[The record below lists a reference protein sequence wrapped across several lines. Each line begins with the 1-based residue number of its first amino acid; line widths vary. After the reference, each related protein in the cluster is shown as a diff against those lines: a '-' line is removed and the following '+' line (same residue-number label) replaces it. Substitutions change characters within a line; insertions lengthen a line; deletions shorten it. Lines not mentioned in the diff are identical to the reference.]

1 VTVVDEKVDEEADVA
16 RARIALRRVWPD
28 AGGVEAVELRPLGGG
43 FNARSYLAVGG
54 GRRHVL
60 RLPVA
65 GSVAWLDL
73 ATEARAMRAAAEA
86 DLAPAVI
93 AVDVEAGL
101 LLTDYRMTL
110 WTPGLMQQ
118 STSIALIARLL
129 RDLHS
134 LHVDLPVY
142 SIRHFTATYL
152 ATLATLAAHVQ
163 SDEEKRWADELTQ
176 LGRDFDLSF
185 RATAF
190 CHNDLVAANILIDG
204 AAARLIDFEYAGR
217 GAPLLDLASLAAMN
231 DFAATQKRQLLSEYY
246 GTAAAAPALRD
257 LDNAVRMVRL
267 LAYFW
272 GRVAE
277 RRLAEAHAHAELAA
291 SIGATLR
298 QG

>member
-1 VTVVDEKVDEEADVA
+1 VSLRQV
-16 RARIALRRVWPD
+16 RAALRRVWPD
-28 AGGVEAVELRPLGGG
+28 AREVDKAQIRALGGG
-43 FNARSYLAVGG
+43 LNARSFLVVAG

-73 ATEARAMRAAAEA
+73 AAEARAMRAAAAA
-86 DLAPAVI
+86 DLAPPVI

-101 LLTDYRMTL
+101 LLTDYQPML
-110 WTPGLMQQ
+110 WSPDLVRQPAVLTM
-118 STSIALIARLL
+118 IARLL
-129 RDLHS
+129 RALHR
-134 LHVDLPVY
+134 LPVDLPVY
-142 SIRHFTATYL
+142 SVESFTSSYL
-152 ATLATLAAHVQ
+152 AMLAASNVRAL
-163 SDEEKRWADELTQ
+163 SAEEGRWATELTT
-176 LGRDFDLSF
+176 LGREFD
-185 RATAF
+185 ATHPPTAF
-190 CHNDLVAANILIDG
+190 CHNDLAAANILVDG

-217 GAPLLDLASLAAMN
+217 GTPLLDLASLAAMN
-231 DFAATQKRQLLSEYY
+231 DFAEAQKRQLLGEYY
-246 GTAAAAPALRD
+246 GTAAAAPTLRD

-277 RRLAEAHAHAELAA
+277 QRLTEAHAHSELAA

>member
-1 VTVVDEKVDEEADVA
+1 MTPSDEVRV
-16 RARIALRRVWPD
+16 RAALRRVWPD
-28 AGGVEAVELRPLGGG
+28 AGGVEKVQIRALGGG

-54 GRRHVL
+54 ARRHVL

-65 GSVAWLDL
+65 GSMAWLDL
-73 ATEARAMRAAAEA
+73 ATEARAMSAAAQA

-93 AVDVEAGL
+93 AVDVEAEL
-101 LLTDYRMTL
+101 LLTDYRMML
-110 WTPGLMQQ
+110 WTPGFVHQ
-118 STSIALIARLL
+118 SASIAMIARLL
-129 RDLHS
+129 RDLHR
-134 LHVDLPVY
+134 LRVDLPVY
-142 SIRHFTATYL
+142 SIDHFTTTYL
-152 ATLATLAAHVQ
+152 SELAKAAAHVP
-163 SDEEKRWADELTQ
+163 SAEEKSWADELAR
-176 LGRDFDLSF
+176 LGRHFDTSY
-185 RATAF
+185 APTAF

-217 GAPLLDLASLAAMN
+217 GTPLLDLASLAAMN
-231 DFAATQKRQLLSEYY
+231 DFAEAQKRQLLDEYY
-246 GTAAAAPALRD
+246 GTAAAAPTLRD

-277 RRLAEAHAHAELAA
+277 QRLAEAHAHSELAA

>member
-1 VTVVDEKVDEEADVA
+1 MTPPDEAHV
-16 RARIALRRVWPD
+16 RAALRRVWPD
-28 AGGVEAVELRPLGGG
+28 AGGVENVQIRALGGG

-73 ATEARAMRAAAEA
+73 KTEARAMRAAAEA

-101 LLTDYRMTL
+101 LLTDYRMMLRTQEL
-110 WTPGLMQQ
+110 VRQ
-118 STSIALIARLL
+118 STSIAMIARLL
-129 RDLHS
+129 RDLHR
-134 LHVDLPVY
+134 LNVDLPVY
-142 SIRHFTATYL
+142 SVDHFASTYL
-152 ATLATLAAHVQ
+152 AALAKIAAHVP
-163 SDEEKRWADELTQ
+163 SAEEKRWADELTR
-176 LGRDFDLSF
+176 LGRQFDTSNPP
-185 RATAF
+185 TAF

-217 GAPLLDLASLAAMN
+217 GAPLLDLASLAGMN
-231 DFAATQKRQLLSEYY
+231 DFAEAQRRQLLDEYY
-246 GTAAAAPALRD
+246 GAGAAAPTLRD
-257 LDNAVRMVRL
+257 LDNAVRIVRL

-277 RRLAEAHAHAELAA
+277 RRLAEAHAHSELAA